1 MGMTKT
7 QKKMVRGIAA
17 FLCAY
22 FVALFGAHRYV
33 GRHHPQGVALY
44 LCAALPWATMCGFIA
59 ATGRYLYEER
69 DGYRREI
76 AMRCLLWGA
85 AGAMATNFFV
95 IILHSFGWSG
105 HAPLPLEICVFA
117 AASGVARISYEFAN
131 RPECGP
137 KEHKR

>member
-7 QKKMVRGIAA
+7 QKKMIRGIAV
-17 FLCAY
+17 FLAAY
-22 FVALFGAHRYV
+22 GAALFSAHRYV
-33 GRHHPQGVALY
+33 SHHHPQGVALY
-44 LCAALPWATMCGFIA
+44 LCAALPWVTMCGFIA

-95 IILHSFGWSG
+95 MFLHIFGWKG
-105 HAPLPLEICVFA
+105 HAPLPLEIYMFA
-117 AASGVARISYEFAN
+117 AASGVARISYEIAD
-131 RPECGP
+131 RPQCGP
-137 KEHKR
+137 KEMER